1 MLKKINSAYIGMKN
15 KVLIIKIKGTLFFDK
30 NAFLNQVLYKFLPCF
45 KKYFKLCKIRYD
57 LPE

>member
-30 NAFLNQVLYKFLPCF
+30 NAFLN
-45 KKYFKLCKIRYD
+45 
-57 LPE
+57 